1 MRLLLLTDGEQY
13 PGGLAP
19 RAGVP
24 GLEPRLTE
32 PETVGLR
39 IPPYPMGAECGV
51 VEDTQPT
58 RGPKIA
64 RPQLRPQPGQARVH
78 ATQLDVVSP
87 ASDCARS
94 SRSNETCR
102 PSSSSDSKSGGET
115 RRPLMATRTG
125 PNATRGFR
133 PKPSMSASRN
143 ADSIAAVSHS
153 ASSASARCDA
163 ASTFTL
169 SAVRTLV
176 AESVS
181 I

>member
-1 MRLLLLTDGEQY
+1 
-13 PGGLAP
+13 
-19 RAGVP
+19 
-24 GLEPRLTE
+24 
-32 PETVGLR
+32 
-39 IPPYPMGAECGV
+39 
-51 VEDTQPT
+51 
-58 RGPKIA
+58 
-64 RPQLRPQPGQARVH
+64 
-78 ATQLDVVSP
+78 
-87 ASDCARS
+87 
-94 SRSNETCR
+94 
-102 PSSSSDSKSGGET
+102 
-115 RRPLMATRTG
+115 MATRTG

-181 I
+181 ISNSASSTRRNCSIPTA